1 MLRSTLLNGRGE
13 SVRTGANV
21 LAYAMSTEYYRD
33 REGNALSASQW
44 IGNGCDALGLAGDVD
59 LEVMEKIA
67 HGRGP
72 TGEKLRQNS
81 GDNTR
86 VGHDFTFSAVKPFD
100 FVYSIAS
107 NEQRDAL
114 LETHHAAVAAAMDW
128 LAGESRVRTGK
139 AGLGEQLETRGLV
152 ASRHT
157 HFGSRELDPQ
167 IHSHVLIYNAAQG
180 SDGKWRAL
188 HADYMCNATRAGGA
202 LYRAEHAWQLRQQ
215 GYGIVKD
222 RKLDAD
228 GRETGEVFFKIA
240 GIDQALVDRI
250 STRRTQILEH
260 IQQHGGTFDQA
271 ALATRKHK
279 DEPTYGELLKMWEQS
294 LKEAQAQD
302 PTLKVPTIEEL
313 QSKSCV
319 LGEAITDDDILKRL
333 HKHESSFTRHDL
345 IERIALEYVGQKDA
359 KAVLQE
365 VDAFLKR
372 AAVVELTHHQD
383 HKLKDGEVKYAAQ
396 WMLDMEQDIG
406 RRGRER
412 LNDVVVMV
420 SPETVEEAVTQIEK
434 KNGFKLSQEQVDVAL
449 HQCSETGGTAIVS
462 GRAGTGKTTT
472 SEVAVLAWRLHG
484 QEVLGVSTGWEAAQ
498 KLEAE
503 AGIPSFSAEKLLWD
517 LDNGELKLTNRHVL
531 IFDEAGMAGTEVI
544 HRLQGYTDAARAKLV
559 AQGDKH
565 QLQPVSAGNPFD
577 LLTKVVGHKELTDI
591 RRQKS
596 QADRDLAD
604 LHYTEAEDLG
614 HQIISALDSQGR
626 IYRSEFRKQ
635 AAEQLA
641 DHCQADPTPDRD
653 KIAICGTRVDVR
665 MVNNARRDR
674 RKAAGEL
681 GEHEVSFQAKSG
693 GAWHELKV
701 AEGERVRFTARDKD
715 KSLGVVNG
723 FVGVVEKIE
732 PGRKDGHRL
741 SVRLESDI
749 PSQDGRVVAFD
760 TADYQSLTY
769 AYAMTVHKSQGQGK
783 TKVFHLASPEM
794 ADRHLQLVAFT
805 RTKEDYRLYGAEDD
819 IARLAP
825 KLKDRYKRNASE
837 QLAQIQNTKAPV
849 LNAQEQAQ
857 VQGFGKLLEQR
868 RKQVRGKGRTVGR

>member
-1 MLRSTLLNGRGE
+1 MLRTTLLNGRGE
-13 SVRTGANV
+13 DVRTGANV
-21 LAYAMSTEYYRD
+21 LEYLKATEYYLGKD
-33 REGNALSASQW
+33 GQAISSSQW
-44 IGNGCDALGLAGDVD
+44 LGAGAASLGLVGQVD
-59 LEVMEKIA
+59 IADMEKLA
-67 HGRGP
+67 HGKGP
-72 TGEKLRQNS
+72 DGQKLRQNS

-100 FVYSIAS
+100 FVYSIATS
-107 NEQRDAL
+107 EQRNAL
-114 LETHHAAVAAAMDW
+114 LETHHTAVAAAMDW

-157 HFGSRELDPQ
+157 HFGSRSLDPQ
-167 IHSHVLIYNAAQG
+167 IHSHLLLYNCAQG

-188 HADYMCNATRAGGA
+188 HADYMCDATRAGGA
-202 LYRAEHAWQLRQQ
+202 LYRAEHAWQLRKL
-215 GYGIVKD
+215 GYGIIKD
-222 RKLDAD
+222 RELDAD
-228 GRETGEVFFKIA
+228 GRENGEVFFKIA
-240 GIDQALVDRI
+240 GIDQRLVDRI
-250 STRRTQILEH
+250 STRRKQILEH
-260 IQQHGGTFDQA
+260 VEKHGGTFDQA

-279 DEPTYGELLKMWEQS
+279 DEPTYGELLKMWGQS

-319 LGEAITDDDILKRL
+319 LGEEITDQDILKRL
-333 HKHESSFTRHDL
+333 HKHESSFTGHDL

-359 KAVLQE
+359 KGILQE

-420 SPETVEEAVTQIEK
+420 SPETVEAAVAQIEK

-449 HQCSETGGTAIVS
+449 HQCAETGGTAIVS

-484 QEVLGVSTGWEAAQ
+484 QEVLGVSTGWDAAK

-517 LDNGELKLTNRHVL
+517 LDNDKIKLTNRHVL

-544 HRLQGYTDAARAKLV
+544 HRLQGYTDAAGAKLV
-559 AQGDKH
+559 LQGDKH

-596 QADRDLAD
+596 QGDRDLAN
-604 LHYTEAEDLG
+604 LHYSDAADLG
-614 HQIISALDSQGR
+614 QQIISTLESQGR
-626 IYRSEFRKQ
+626 IHRTEFRKQ
-635 AAEQLA
+635 AAQLA
-641 DHCQADPTPDRD
+641 ADHFMADPTPDRD
-653 KIAICGTRVDVR
+653 KLAIGGTRADVR
-665 MVNNARRDR
+665 MFANEIRDR

-681 GEHEVSFQAKSG
+681 GQQEVSFQAKDG
-693 GAWHELKV
+693 GAWQELKV
-701 AEGERVRFTARDKD
+701 AEGERLRFTARDKD

-732 PGRKDGHRL
+732 PGRKDSHRL
-741 SVRLESDI
+741 TVRLESDI
-749 PSQDGRVVAFD
+749 PSQDGRVVRFD
-760 TADYQSLTY
+760 TADYQSLAY

-783 TKVFHLASPEM
+783 AKVFHLASPEM

-805 RTKEDYRLYGAEDD
+805 RTKENYRLYGAADD
-819 IARLAP
+819 IERLAP
-825 KLKDRYKRNASE
+825 KLKDRFKRNASE

-849 LNAQEQAQ
+849 LNAQEKAQ
-857 VQGFGKLLEQR
+857 IQGFGKLLEQR
-868 RKQVRGKGRTVGR
+868 RKQVRGKGRTR